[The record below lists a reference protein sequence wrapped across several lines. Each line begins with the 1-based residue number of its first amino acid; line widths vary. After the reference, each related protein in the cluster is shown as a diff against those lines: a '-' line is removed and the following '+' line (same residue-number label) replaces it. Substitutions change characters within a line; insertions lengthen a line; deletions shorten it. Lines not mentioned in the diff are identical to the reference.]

1 MDATQAQQAVES
13 ACLGATAGI
22 TVPMALQAQ

>member
-1 MDATQAQQAVES
+1 MDATQAPQAVES
-13 ACLGATAGI
+13 AGVGATADI